1 MWLYSY
7 TKTKQMEN
15 QQQETTDQQ
24 KSIFDDDIIDT
35 SEYDKKIKSAQ
46 TSIFVV
52 AGVQMLFSLIYLF
65 SNDGPEMYFSF
76 GIMAFVSLLFLGL
89 GFWCKK
95 KPLAAIVTALVIYV
109 SLLLLD
115 ACFDPTTLYKGIIMK
130 AFIIIYLAKGIGAA
144 KEAKRLKEIMGQ
156 E

>member
-1 MWLYSY
+1 
-7 TKTKQMEN
+7 MEN

-52 AGVQMLFSLIYLF
+52 AGVQMVFGIIQALM
-65 SNDGPEMYFSF
+65 NDGPEMYFSL
-76 GIMAFVSLLFLGL
+76 GIMVFISLLFLGL

-95 KPLAAIVTALVIYV
+95 KPLAAIVTALVIYA

-115 ACFDPTTLYKGIIMK
+115 AFFDPTTLYKGVIMK
-130 AFIIIYLAKGIGAA
+130 VFIIIYLVKGITAA
-144 KEAKRLKEIMGQ
+144 KEAQRLREIMGQ